1 MYVDE
6 NSVLF
11 LESESDSLDDDE
23 ESSQEWMTTFADMSM
38 LLLTFFILLFSMSQ
52 LDVVRFTDSF
62 TSVRSALGGK
72 ERELTT
78 SKVLS
83 EESTILESVMLQK
96 QLIEEQ
102 RKVFSD
108 VKTFLNR
115 RGVEGV
121 IGAVFDEGMITLRV
135 PAGVLFDSG
144 EVKLKPEGENI
155 LMSMRDLFLQRN
167 DQTIDIR
174 GYTDDVQPK
183 PGSRFQD
190 NWEIS
195 ALRSVNVLRF
205 LLRQGI
211 EDNRMTATGLADLN
225 PLFPNTSTENRDK
238 NRRVEFVLVKRVGR

>member
-1 MYVDE
+1 
-6 NSVLF
+6 
-11 LESESDSLDDDE
+11 
-23 ESSQEWMTTFADMSM
+23 
-38 LLLTFFILLFSMSQ
+38 
-52 LDVVRFTDSF
+52 
-62 TSVRSALGGK
+62 
-72 ERELTT
+72 
-78 SKVLS
+78 
-83 EESTILESVMLQK
+83 
-96 QLIEEQ
+96 
-102 RKVFSD
+102 
-108 VKTFLNR
+108 
-115 RGVEGV
+115 V

-238 NRRVEFVLVKRVGR
+238 TRRVEFVLVKRVGR